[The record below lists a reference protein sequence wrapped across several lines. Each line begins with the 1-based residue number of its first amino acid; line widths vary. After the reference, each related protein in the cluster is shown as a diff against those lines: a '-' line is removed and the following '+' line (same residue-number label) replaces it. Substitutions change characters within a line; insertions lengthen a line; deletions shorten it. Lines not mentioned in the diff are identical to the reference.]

1 MKLSRRIGIVLLA
14 GVLSACGFHL
24 RGVATL
30 PPELQSIQLVTDN
43 LTVSQESQLNR
54 SLVQAGASI
63 TNDGSPQRGVRL
75 KVAIRPL
82 PERTLVNTVG
92 SNIIIVQLSRE
103 LRYSLTA
110 ASGEHLVDQ
119 KTILR
124 RQDLQLDSDNAL
136 SIEYEKTSA
145 IESLDRLLINQL
157 IIELERF

>member
-1 MKLSRRIGIVLLA
+1 
-14 GVLSACGFHL
+14 
-24 RGVATL
+24 
-30 PPELQSIQLVTDN
+30 
-43 LTVSQESQLNR
+43 
-54 SLVQAGASI
+54 
-63 TNDGSPQRGVRL
+63 
-75 KVAIRPL
+75 
-82 PERTLVNTVG
+82 
-92 SNIIIVQLSRE
+92 

>member
-1 MKLSRRIGIVLLA
+1 
-14 GVLSACGFHL
+14 
-24 RGVATL
+24 
-30 PPELQSIQLVTDN
+30 
-43 LTVSQESQLNR
+43 
-54 SLVQAGASI
+54 
-63 TNDGSPQRGVRL
+63 
-75 KVAIRPL
+75 VAIRPL